1 MNRCLDHILQHTY
14 MGKNVK
20 SLENHSNM
28 LPQLMQCLTGIHRFS
43 HIIDFAAVVGFQL
56 VDTPENCGFTR
67 TAGTK
72 DCNLFPFMYVK
83 TDFLQH
89 LKIPKA
95 FADIFYT

>member
-1 MNRCLDHILQHTY
+1 M
-14 MGKNVK
+14 
-20 SLENHSNM
+20 
-28 LPQLMQCLTGIHRFS
+28 
-43 HIIDFAAVVGFQL
+43 IIDFSGGWSFQHIQAAKKR
-56 VDTPENCGFTR
+56 GFTR

-95 FADIFYT
+95 FADIFTLKITSSAIYAILLSKTPAIWVNIVVRIRYNTATAMYGSK